1 MKLTSKPSWPWGC
14 RMMQKGRGLRSA
26 ATREDVYQR
35 HAKTIWKHKKT
46 QQFSNNFI
54 EIDQKTHVFQHFWN
68 SAEHWKT
75 ARAFL
80 FAFRCGRPSKKAAA
94 WNVNGRLNFEKSWNR
109 KRNHNFQPKTQ
120 ENSMFFN
127 TFWMPFA
134 CELGCHGQAC
144 IAWALERYKNTCFS
158 ILFERKAIKPKLF
171 TTFRMPC
178 ARQLPPD
185 RGADIG
191 ACRLLG
197 WPLSLHA
204 FGVPFFARV
213 SLRRYD
219 KQKREFGA
227 GSPKRPYKT

>member
-35 HAKTIWKHKKT
+35 HAKTIWNNKKT

-94 WNVNGRLNFEKSWNR
+94 RNMNGRLNFEKSWNR
-109 KRNHNFQPKTQ
+109 KRNHHLQPKTE
-120 ENSMFFN
+120 EN
-127 TFWMPFA
+127 
-134 CELGCHGQAC
+134 Q
-144 IAWALERYKNTCFS
+144 IFS
-158 ILFERKAIKPKLF
+158 ILSECHLRANWAVMGKPVSPGLWKGIKTHVFLYFLK
-171 TTFRMPC
+171 
-178 ARQLPPD
+178 
-185 RGADIG
+185 G
-191 ACRLLG
+191 RL
-197 WPLSLHA
+197 
-204 FGVPFFARV
+204 
-213 SLRRYD
+213 
-219 KQKREFGA
+219 
-227 GSPKRPYKT
+227 